1 MTEVIR
7 ERAPRRIPLPRL
19 SRSQIRRF
27 VTYVILTAVAII
39 WIYPLVWMLS
49 SSFKP
54 MAEFFTSLSL
64 IPQTWD
70 FQNYVNAWAGASI
83 GHNFINSVIVTCS
96 GVVIVLLLS
105 STMGY
110 VLGRYRFPGKRLFI
124 GLLGLLA
131 FIPQGY
137 TIVPIFDLISNMHLD
152 GNLFGIILAQSGS
165 AHIIII
171 LLFAGY
177 FAQIP
182 KELEEA
188 AIVDGAGFVRIFWQI
203 MLPLAKPVIATGVIL
218 QFITSW
224 NDFLIPLVLTLAQP
238 GLRTLAVGIYFLQGV
253 NEVQWTEMAAASVI
267 ALAPVVVVFLAMQR
281 YFINGIAAAVK
292 G

>member
-1 MTEVIR
+1 MTTVIR
-7 ERAPRRIPLPRL
+7 ERGPRRIALPRL
-19 SRSQIRRF
+19 SRSQIRRY

-64 IPQTWD
+64 IPQIWD
-70 FQNYVNAWAGASI
+70 FQNYVNAWTGASI
-83 GHNFINSVIVTCS
+83 GQNFINSVIVTCS

-110 VLGRYRFPGKRLFI
+110 VLGRYRFPGKRVFI
-124 GLLGLLA
+124 AVLGLLA

-182 KELEEA
+182 RELEEA
-188 AIVDGAGFVRIFWQI
+188 AIVDGAGFVRIFWRI

-238 GLRTLAVGIYFLQGV
+238 SLRTLAVGIYFLQGV